1 MWEGWASTGG
11 LLRGP
16 VKLPSRWLRSQGIYF
31 RKEGLWNQTK
41 SWENLRVFLYVCVY
55 VGVSWCLKA
64 QAMES
69 WCLGLNL
76 GPQPSYHAK
85 EEERDQGGIG
95 EDHKGLGL
103 QLKSERKA

>member
-1 MWEGWASTGG
+1 MTYLNVNKPTNAQALAGNEC
-11 LLRGP
+11 
-16 VKLPSRWLRSQGIYF
+16 
-31 RKEGLWNQTK
+31 LWCVCAHACAHVGVR
-41 SWENLRVFLYVCVY
+41 ECVRVCVQ
-55 VGVSWCLKA
+55 VSWCLKA

-69 WCLGLNL
+69 RCLGLNL

-103 QLKSERKA
+103 QLRTERKA